1 MNQINTSTNELISIQ
16 TASAKYKIHRNTL
29 LNWCKSGIIK
39 PKLRIKHNK
48 FLFSE
53 IELLPIL
60 EVRGFLFDKEIG
72 A

>member
-1 MNQINTSTNELISIQ
+1 MNQKNTSTTGELISIQ

-29 LNWCKSGIIK
+29 LNWCKSGIIQ
-39 PKLRIKHNK
+39 PKIRIKHNK

-60 EVRGFLFDKEIG
+60 EVRGFLYNEG
-72 A
+72 E